1 MYDNQ
6 YSNSEGQGYG
16 SDQPGGTRG
25 GGPNSHL
32 NETEIDLRLLALV
45 LWRRRWV
52 ILNSAILIIVLG
64 ALIIFQLTPRYTAEA
79 LLAIETRQNSY
90 VNLESVMSGLGTDQA
105 AIKTEIDVL
114 KSRRLVGKLVD
125 KLNLTQ
131 DPEFNSQLVSKPSLL
146 SILNPLSYLPQVWRD
161 AILGREEDNRTEE
174 EKRLAERAKVVSAL
188 LTAMSIENPPRSYT
202 LRVSFQ
208 SVKPKKAALLAN
220 TLAELY
226 LTDQLE
232 VKFEATQ
239 RANEWL
245 NERVFQL
252 REKVRQSEQAAQRFR
267 EENQLIQTQAA
278 GLVNEQQLAQ
288 LNSQLVNART
298 ELARLIARESQIEQI
313 SQEGRIEE
321 SGILEIVQSQL
332 IQRLKEQESEVQ
344 RRRAELATRYGP
356 RHPKML
362 NIEAEVADIKDKIS
376 LEIEKIV
383 TGIRG
388 EAEVAEIRVRSLESN
403 LDELKQESFEVS
415 RAQVQ
420 MRELDREAEANRLLL
435 QTFMTR
441 FKETSSQD
449 GMQQA
454 DARIISRA
462 DVPAVP
468 SFPKK
473 KLLLSLIAFIG
484 VAVGTGLAF
493 LLESL
498 DNGYR
503 NFDQLKQ
510 DLQLQSL
517 GMVPLIGKSTLE
529 KRKPEIY
536 IAEKPVSSFAE
547 AHRNIY
553 ASLMF
558 SGRGGTTP
566 KVLAITSSIPGEG
579 KSTAALCL
587 AQIVSRT
594 GLKVLVVEAD
604 LRRPVFRKRLGLDVA
619 KHTSFNAVLSG
630 AAMENGTTLYQGQA
644 SGPHVLWAEKEDNPQ
659 QVIASSEFQHF
670 IAEARKEYDLVI
682 LDTPPVMAVADA
694 MIISKYVESM
704 IYVVQ
709 WEATAKGIVRTAVKQ
724 LSQSGVSIAGAILTQ
739 VDVKR
744 HRGYGYGDQG
754 YYYGGKS
761 NYYVN

>member
-16 SDQPGGTRG
+16 SDQRG
-25 GGPNSHL
+25 GAPNSHL
-32 NETEIDLRLLALV
+32 DEPEIDLRALALV

-52 ILNSAILIIVLG
+52 ILNTVTLVVVLG
-64 ALIIFQLTPRYTAEA
+64 ALILFQLTPRYTAEA

-90 VNLESVMSGLGTDQA
+90 VDLESVMSGLGTDQA

-125 KLNLTQ
+125 QLNLTQ
-131 DPEFNSQLVSKPSLL
+131 DPEFNPGLDSRPSLL
-146 SILNPLSYLPQVWRD
+146 SILNPLNYLSDPWRD
-161 AILGREEDNRTEE
+161 AILGREKDDRTEE
-174 EKRLAERAKVVSAL
+174 EKRLAERTKVVSSVLATL
-188 LTAMSIENPPRSYT
+188 SVANPPRSYT
-202 LRVSFQ
+202 LKISFE
-208 SVKPKKAALLAN
+208 SVDPKKAALLAN

-252 REKVRQSEQAAQRFR
+252 REKVRESEQSAQRFR
-267 EENQLIQTQAA
+267 EENQLIQTHSS

-288 LNSQLVNART
+288 LNGQLVNART

-356 RHPKML
+356 KHPKMV
-362 NIEAEVADIKDKIS
+362 NIEAEVADIKSKIS

-388 EAEVAEIRVRSLESN
+388 EAEVAEIRVRSLENN

-462 DVPAVP
+462 DIPATP

-473 KLLLSLIAFIG
+473 KLILLLITFVGAAIG
-484 VAVGTGLAF
+484 AGLAF
-493 LLESL
+493 LLETL

-503 NFDQLKQ
+503 NFDQLRQ

-517 GMVPLIGKSTLE
+517 GMVPLIGKSVLE
-529 KRKPEIY
+529 ERKPEIY

-547 AHRNIY
+547 AHRNIH

-558 SGRGGTTP
+558 SGRGGTPP
-566 KVLAITSSIPGEG
+566 KVVAITSSIPGEG

-587 AQIVSRT
+587 AQIVSRA
-594 GLKVLVVEAD
+594 GLKVLVVETD
-604 LRRPVFRKRLGLDVA
+604 LRRPVFRKRLDLDDT
-619 KHTSFNAVLSG
+619 KHTSLNAVLSG
-630 AAMENGTTLYQGQA
+630 AALENGTTLYKGQS

-659 QVIASSEFQHF
+659 QVITSPEFQQF
-670 IAEARKEYDLVI
+670 ITEARKEYDLVL

-709 WEATAKGIVRTAVKQ
+709 WEATAKGIVRAAVKQ
-724 LSQSGVSIAGAILTQ
+724 LNQSNVAIAGVILTQ